1 MKNQKIFE
9 LCTNDNKSKYS
20 SNPKDIL
27 KSEKK
32 YMRNSTQSELP
43 QLLLLNLLAK
53 FLAERKHLMNSLIF
67 VRLKYL

>member
-1 MKNQKIFE
+1 MKNQTIFE
-9 LCTNDNKSKYS
+9 LCPNDNKSKYS

-27 KSEKK
+27 QSEKK
-32 YMRNSTQSELP
+32 DMRNSTQSELP